1 MERYL
6 EYKRR
11 LNPEFSIP
19 SAYPDSKHSEI
30 YQGFKN
36 RFGNKSGYIVSGV
49 NWFLSGICNWV
60 MYPQNVPEQENA
72 GFFFDVFGRNSLV
85 KQYGNGYMTKE
96 EFNNAIKL
104 ARKQGMAVGLDIFIQ
119 GGGHAINL
127 WGAEF
132 DEKGEVSTIYLVDN
146 NDGNLGD
153 WMYKA
158 KIVYEQD
165 AFSGTLFTYMKWV
178 YNENLKV
185 KIMDLV
191 LLDRGISYWE
201 SFFKNKNG

>member
-72 GFFFDVFGRNSLV
+72 GFFFEVFGRNSLV

-153 WMYKA
+153 WIYKA

-165 AFSGTLFTYMKWV
+165 ALSGALFTYMKWV
-178 YNENLKV
+178 YK
-185 KIMDLV
+185 
-191 LLDRGISYWE
+191 
-201 SFFKNKNG
+201 